1 MAEVSPLAE
10 LLGQA
15 LYQFTLVKP
24 MLPTY
29 GHVIASALFLI
40 YIGAHASLSR
50 PNSAAKPPKP
60 DKDAQSESE
69 EEEDEDE
76 ECQNDDNKKEG
87 LSPGD
92 AIMFPLTAGATLGGL
107 YLIIKWKGADLLNKI
122 LGFYFSQIG
131 IFFAM
136 AFVKDAISVLRS
148 FAFPRKY
155 ASGGRTWK
163 PRPSERIFSAKTS
176 SDASRAN
183 DVRQSPLP
191 GVFGS
196 IPLPIFVLKGLW
208 ACRAAL
214 YWRAKL
220 RVHIHRI
227 IHFESSLSTMDILS
241 AILSLPAVAYFAF
254 ISKPWWLTNFL
265 GFSFCY
271 GSLQLMSP
279 STFVTGSLILS
290 SLFFYDIYFVYFTP
304 LMVTVATKL
313 DVPVKLLF
321 PRPSDPTDPAGAVSL
336 SMLGLGDIVIPGM
349 MMGLALRFDLYLYY
363 KAKGVLKSRLES
375 EDSGVIKPTYQSAT
389 GGWGERFWAPEARSS
404 ESEMEPPYCDARS
417 FPKTYFKASIVGYA
431 LGMTSTLAV
440 MHIFHHAQPA
450 LLYLVPGVVLSLW
463 GTALVK
469 GQIREMWEFND
480 AEDEGEDE
488 DADKKNSES
497 GQKNRELSSDK
508 SRGLFA
514 RIFSS
519 PSNGN
524 ESKNSDKVSDKND
537 NAYESPEGKAGK
549 TEKESETDDK
559 GKPQS
564 DGKNDNPKKLDLFSV
579 SIYVP
584 RKAGSKKSESK
595 GGTAE
600 SAPDDERSY
609 VGVGKQDNEPPTKR
623 RRRSPR
629 IAASPHK

>member
-15 LYQFTLVKP
+15 LYEFTLMKP

-50 PNSAAKPPKP
+50 PNSAAKPPKS

-69 EEEDEDE
+69 DEEEDEE
-76 ECQNDDNKKEG
+76 RQNDDNIKES

-131 IFFAM
+131 IFFCM
-136 AFVKDAISVLRS
+136 AFVKDALSVLRS
-148 FAFPRKY
+148 FVFPRKY
-155 ASGGRTWK
+155 KSGGRTWK
-163 PRPSERIFSAKTS
+163 PRPSESIFSVATS
-176 SDASRAN
+176 SGASRAN

-220 RVHIHRI
+220 RVHMHRI
-227 IHFESSLSTMDILS
+227 IHFESLLSAMDILS
-241 AILSLPAVAYFAF
+241 AMLSLPAVAYFAF
-254 ISKPWWLTNFL
+254 VSKPWWLTNFL

-279 STFVTGSLILS
+279 STFVTGSLIMS

-404 ESEMEPPYCDARS
+404 ESELEPPYRDARS

-431 LGMTSTLAV
+431 LGMISTLAV
-440 MHIFHHAQPA
+440 MHIFSHAQPA

-469 GQIREMWEFND
+469 GQVREMWEFD
-480 AEDEGEDE
+480 DGKDEDGDE
-488 DADKKNSES
+488 DASKKNSE
-497 GQKNRELSSDK
+497 

-519 PSNGN
+519 SDNGN
-524 ESKNSDKVSDKND
+524 KSKTTDKVSDKKD
-537 NAYESPEGKAGK
+537 NTSETPERKADK
-549 TEKESETDDK
+549 TETRSETNDK
-559 GKPQS
+559 QKPQS
-564 DGKNDNPKKLDLFSV
+564 DGSNENSKTLDLFSV
-579 SIYVP
+579 SIFVP
-584 RKAGSKKSESK
+584 RKAGSQKSESK
-595 GGTAE
+595 GTAE
-600 SAPDDERSY
+600 SIPDDELSY
-609 VGVGKQDNEPPTKR
+609 VGVNKQDNEPPTKR

-629 IAASPHK
+629 IAASPDK

>member
-15 LYQFTLVKP
+15 LYQFTLMKP

-50 PNSAAKPPKP
+50 PNSAAKPPKS

-69 EEEDEDE
+69 DEEEEE
-76 ECQNDDNKKEG
+76 ECQNDDNIKEG

-107 YLIIKWKGADLLNKI
+107 YLIIKWKGAELLNKI

-136 AFVKDAISVLRS
+136 AFVKDALSVLRS
-148 FAFPRKY
+148 FVFPRKY
-155 ASGGRTWK
+155 TSGGRTWK
-163 PRPSERIFSAKTS
+163 PRPSERIFSAPTS
-176 SDASRAN
+176 SDASLAN
-183 DVRQSPLP
+183 GVRQSPLP

-196 IPLPIFVLKGLW
+196 IPLPLFVLKGLW

-227 IHFESSLSTMDILS
+227 LHFESSLSAMDILS
-241 AILSLPAVAYFAF
+241 GILSLPAVAYFAF

-279 STFVTGSLILS
+279 STFVTGSLILG

-363 KAKGVLKSRLES
+363 KAKGALKSRLES

-389 GGWGERFWAPEARSS
+389 GGWGERFWAPETRSS
-404 ESEMEPPYCDARS
+404 ESELEPPYRDARS
-417 FPKTYFKASIVGYA
+417 FPKTYFKASIVGYSF
-431 LGMTSTLAV
+431 GMTSTLAV
-440 MHIFHHAQPA
+440 MQIFNHAQPA
-450 LLYLVPGVVLSLW
+450 LLYLVPGVVISLW

-469 GQIREMWEFND
+469 GQIREMWEFDD
-480 AEDEGEDE
+480 AEDEDE
-488 DADKKNSES
+488 DANKKNSES
-497 GQKNRELSSDK
+497 RESSSDH

-519 PSNGN
+519 SDNGN
-524 ESKNSDKVSDKND
+524 GSKNSDEVSDKKD
-537 NAYESPEGKAGK
+537 NTSETPEGKAGK
-549 TEKESETDDK
+549 TEEKSETNDK
-559 GKPQS
+559 EKPQS
-564 DGKNDNPKKLDLFSV
+564 DDKSENAKTLDLFSV

-584 RKAGSKKSESK
+584 RKAGSQNPESK

-600 SAPDDERSY
+600 SVPDDEHCY

-629 IAASPHK
+629 IAASPDK